1 MTNYPLKLIKCSTH
15 WEVSV
20 VFYSRSVAYKDEI
33 YSHALYSKVL
43 FHSRPGESKIR
54 GKGLMNRKVIT
65 LVHKD
70 DKVIQYI
77 QLLCPIDFI
86 LKKVATHSH
95 YIL

>member
-1 MTNYPLKLIKCSTH
+1 
-15 WEVSV
+15 
-20 VFYSRSVAYKDEI
+20 
-33 YSHALYSKVL
+33 
-43 FHSRPGESKIR
+43 
-54 GKGLMNRKVIT
+54 MNRKVIT

-95 YIL
+95 YILIATLGNSRQLTSYGSEINHTNTTCN